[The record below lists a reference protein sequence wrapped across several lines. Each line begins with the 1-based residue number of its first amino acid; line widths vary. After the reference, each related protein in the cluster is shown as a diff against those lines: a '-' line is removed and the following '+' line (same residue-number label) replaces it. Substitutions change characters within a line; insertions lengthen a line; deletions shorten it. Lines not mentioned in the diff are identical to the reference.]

1 MRNQVCLDTDLHCV
15 CSSAFCDGEGKFNVC
30 LCPRVHAC
38 VHACVV
44 VVIIVAAA
52 SVETGK
58 ANSVFRNMLG

>member
-1 MRNQVCLDTDLHCV
+1 MSV
-15 CSSAFCDGEGKFNVC
+15 SACA
-30 LCPRVHAC
+30 RVHAC

>member
-1 MRNQVCLDTDLHCV
+1 MSV
-15 CSSAFCDGEGKFNVC
+15 SACA
-30 LCPRVHAC
+30 RVHAC

-58 ANSVFRNMLG
+58 ANSVFRNMPG